1 MSLEIAVNSSKIT
14 CIYFAYK
21 RKSGMFKIKHYIAAN
36 GQDVLVSWQ
45 KKLKDTKAKLAIDR
59 RINRMELGNFGD
71 HKPCRDGVS
80 ELRIDSG
87 PGYRIYYAKAGEY
100 LILLLCGGD
109 KSTQDKDITKACEYW
124 KDWQL
129 NKTLEQE

>member
-1 MSLEIAVNSSKIT
+1 MSLEITVNSSKIT

-21 RKSGMFKIKHYIAAN
+21 RKSDIFKIKHYIAAN

-71 HKPCRDGVS
+71 HKPCRDGVW

-87 PGYRIYYAKAGEY
+87 PSYRIYYAKAGEY